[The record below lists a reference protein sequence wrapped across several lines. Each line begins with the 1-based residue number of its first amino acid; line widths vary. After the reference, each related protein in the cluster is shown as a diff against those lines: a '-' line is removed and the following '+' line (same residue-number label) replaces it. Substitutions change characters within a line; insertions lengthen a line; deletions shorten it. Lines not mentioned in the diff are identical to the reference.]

1 MDAFQLTVLS
11 IFVVL
16 AILILVTFSIM
27 LSSKKDDDSEYPS
40 SYANCPDYW
49 TMTNGN
55 CVVPST
61 INKGNY
67 TGADAYTTIS
77 KTPGYQA
84 TQPEVKDADGKI
96 TTPYVPENINFKAP
110 GWDDNKEIDIIK
122 GLKGRCALKAWANKY
137 NVKWDGVNNY
147 NSKFC

>member
-16 AILILVTFSIM
+16 AILILVAFSIM

-55 CVVPST
+55 CVVPTT
-61 INKGNY
+61 INIGNITY
-67 TGADAYTTIS
+67 KDIK
-77 KTPGYQA
+77 KTPGYNAHVPQS
-84 TQPEVKDADGKI
+84 GS
-96 TTPYVPENINFKAP
+96 TPAVPENINFKAA
-110 GWDDNKEIDIIK
+110 GWDDNQTIDIIK
-122 GLKGRCALKAWANKY
+122 GLKGRCALKAWANEY

>member
-16 AILILVTFSIM
+16 AILILVAFSIM

-55 CVVPST
+55 CVVPTT
-61 INKGNY
+61 INKGNADVYAY
-67 TGADAYTTIS
+67 TG
-77 KTPGYQA
+77 KTPGYNA
-84 TQPEVKDADGKI
+84 LVSANGSTLA
-96 TTPYVPENINFKAP
+96 VPANINFKATD
-110 GWDDNKEIDIIK
+110 WDDNKEIDIIK
-122 GLKGRCALKAWANKY
+122 GLKGRCSLKAWANKY

>member
-1 MDAFQLTVLS
+1 MDAFQLIVLS

-16 AILILVTFSIM
+16 AILILVAFSIM
-27 LSSKKDDDSEYPS
+27 LSSKKDADSEYPS

-55 CVVPST
+55 CVVPTT
-61 INKGNY
+61 INIGNITY
-67 TGADAYTTIS
+67 KDIK
-77 KTPGYQA
+77 KTPGYQQPQA
-84 TQPEVKDADGKI
+84 EVQYSAGPPEVKA
-96 TTPYVPENINFKAP
+96 TPAVPENINFKAP
-110 GWDDNKEIDIIK
+110 DWDDNKDIDIIK
-122 GLKGRCALKAWANKY
+122 GLKGRCALKAWANEY

>member
-1 MDAFQLTVLS
+1 MDAFQLIVLS

-16 AILILVTFSIM
+16 AILILVAFSIM
-27 LSSKKDDDSEYPS
+27 LSSKKDADSEYPS

-55 CVVPST
+55 CVVPT
-61 INKGNY
+61 AINIGNITY
-67 TGADAYTTIS
+67 KDPM
-77 KTPGYQA
+77 KTPGYTA
-84 TQPEVKDADGKI
+84 TQAEVKDASDKI
-96 TTPYVPENINFKAP
+96 TTPYVPENINFKDKD
-110 GWDDNKEIDIIK
+110 WDDNKEIDIIK
-122 GLKGRCALKAWANKY
+122 GLKGRCSLKAWANKY

>member
-1 MDAFQLTVLS
+1 MDAFQLIVLS

-16 AILILVTFSIM
+16 AILILVAFSIM

-55 CVVPST
+55 CVVPTT
-61 INKGNY
+61 INIGNITY
-67 TGADAYTTIS
+67 KDIK
-77 KTPGYQA
+77 KTPGYQ
-84 TQPEVKDADGKI
+84 QPQAEVKDGTKI

-110 GWDDNKEIDIIK
+110 DWDDNKEIDIIK
-122 GLKGRCALKAWANKY
+122 GLKGRCSLKAWANEY

>member
-1 MDAFQLTVLS
+1 MDAFQLIVLS

-16 AILILVTFSIM
+16 AILILVAFSIM
-27 LSSKKDDDSEYPS
+27 LSSKKDADSEYPS

-61 INKGNY
+61 INKGDNTLY
-67 TGADAYTTIS
+67 ADLN
-77 KTPGYQA
+77 KTPGYSPFKNKA
-84 TQPEVKDADGKI
+84 TNPVTIEDVL
-96 TTPYVPENINFKAP
+96 ENINFKDKL
-110 GWDDNKEIDIIK
+110 WDDNKDIDIIK
-122 GLKGRCALKAWANKY
+122 GLKGRCSLKAWANNY

>member
-1 MDAFQLTVLS
+1 MDAFQLIVLS

-16 AILILVTFSIM
+16 AILILVAFSIM
-27 LSSKKDDDSEYPS
+27 LSSKKDADSEYPS

-55 CVVPST
+55 CVVPTTT
-61 INKGNY
+61 INKGNSDVY
-67 TGADAYTTIS
+67 ASPGE
-77 KTPGYQA
+77 TPGYTA
-84 TQPEVKDADGKI
+84 TQAEVKNGSGEI
-96 TTPYVPENINFKAP
+96 TTPYVPENINFKAA
-110 GWDDNKEIDIIK
+110 GWDDNQTIDIIK
-122 GLKGRCALKAWANKY
+122 GLKGRCSLKAWANKY